1 VEGDRLYA
9 GLSPEDTHSR
19 SPIAHKAAAFIKD
32 FIRLKR
38 RYHLIVTM
46 LTLKR
51 RQVQSVGEKAVREG
65 NLPEPPPC
73 GGSLRPWG
81 VASNDWRFWGA
92 AENVTTFLT
101 TPYNSRPASLLNYDC
116 I

>member
-1 VEGDRLYA
+1 MEGDRLYP
-9 GLSPEDTHSR
+9 GLSPEDTDSR

-65 NLPEPPPC
+65 NLPQTT
-73 GGSLRPWG
+73 
-81 VASNDWRFWGA
+81 GA
-92 AENVTTFLT
+92 FGA
-101 TPYNSRPASLLNYDC
+101 RRRMLLLF
-116 I
+116 